1 MLTVRDTGENRLR
14 TDATV
19 NAPISK
25 PANSK
30 QVRLVQEWL
39 CLHGLNVAVD
49 NGFGDATERVVA
61 EFQTKSNLP
70 ATGQVDQT
78 TMDALVQPMLRA
90 IQPDPSPA
98 PRITAQAVR
107 IAQRHLAEHPREVGG
122 PNCGPWVRLYMS
134 GRDGERFLWC
144 AGFVSYIFGQA
155 CRDLEKARPLVSSQS
170 CDDLANDAK
179 AKDIFFPGTNR
190 PRTQPGPGWVFVRRK
205 TANDWNHTGLIVAA
219 DQSVFRT
226 IEGNTNDEQSREGH
240 EVCALTHSYEDKYDF
255 IKIV

>member
-1 MLTVRDTGENRLR
+1 MLAVRDTGENRLR

-19 NAPISK
+19 NAPITK

-98 PRITAQAVR
+98 PGITAQAVR
-107 IAQRHLAEHPREVGG
+107 VAQRHLAEHPREVGG

-144 AGFVSYIFGQA
+144 AGFVSCIFGQA

-170 CDDLANDAK
+170 CDELANDAE
-179 AKDIFFPGTNR
+179 AKGIFFPDTDR

-205 TANDWNHTGLIVAA
+205 TANDWNHTGLIIAA